1 VTVKQAVVAALA
13 LIAIGVAC
21 LLSPLTVWF
30 AVSIVAMVWL
40 GTRGLEADER
50 RWATILIVAAIALRV
65 LTIAVLFAATNH
77 DRVAFG
83 RFFEDEEYYIKRSLW
98 LRNVTLGIPMYSFD
112 IEYAFE
118 PNASSSV
125 VNVLAFVQMIA
136 GPSPYGLHLVSI
148 ALYAAAALLLYR
160 AVRVTLGRMPAL
172 FGLAVLLF
180 LPSLFAWSVSVLK
193 EPLFLFVGALS
204 VVLASGLARAE
215 SWSRRAVL
223 LIALAGVAAVMQT
236 IREGGAM
243 FLALGTA
250 GGLAAGFVST
260 RPRLMAA
267 TLIAVPILVAAVLR
281 APEVQLRLYVAV
293 QSAARQHWG
302 AVSVSSGYRYRLLD
316 DRFYADINQVS
327 SLEFAE
333 TMRFLV
339 RGVVAFVTVPRPWDS
354 PSLAATAYM
363 PEQVAWYVLLVL
375 AAGGAFFGLRRDP
388 AMTGLLVTHA
398 VLIAAPAALTDGNVG
413 TLVRHRSLSVPYL
426 VWLSGVGLCE
436 LLAAWHRRASP
447 PPLAIP
453 PRLRMRSA

>member
-1 VTVKQAVVAALA
+1 
-13 LIAIGVAC
+13 
-21 LLSPLTVWF
+21 
-30 AVSIVAMVWL
+30 M
-40 GTRGLEADER
+40 
-50 RWATILIVAAIALRV
+50 
-65 LTIAVLFAATNH
+65 
-77 DRVAFG
+77 
-83 RFFEDEEYYIKRSLW
+83 
-98 LRNVTLGIPMYSFD
+98 
-112 IEYAFE
+112 
-118 PNASSSV
+118 
-125 VNVLAFVQMIA
+125 
-136 GPSPYGLHLVSI
+136 
-148 ALYAAAALLLYR
+148 
-160 AVRVTLGRMPAL
+160 
-172 FGLAVLLF
+172 
-180 LPSLFAWSVSVLK
+180 
-193 EPLFLFVGALS
+193 
-204 VVLASGLARAE
+204 
-215 SWSRRAVL
+215 
-223 LIALAGVAAVMQT
+223 
-236 IREGGAM
+236 
-243 FLALGTA
+243 
-250 GGLAAGFVST
+250 
-260 RPRLMAA
+260 
-267 TLIAVPILVAAVLR
+267 
-281 APEVQLRLYVAV
+281 

-354 PSLAATAYM
+354 PSLTATAYM
-363 PEQVAWYVLLVL
+363 AEQVAWYVLLVL